1 MLNQNTFLLLFV
13 VLFSSCA
20 DNKKI
25 QTTTTSN
32 TTEVTKD
39 TDSLIAPNLSLIDYP
54 DAFLIENG
62 IDDWEGLQNLHKS
75 MERIKELN
83 FDGIEVDLI
92 ALNST
97 VKDLRSGPMP
107 RKLEYPQIKSRLK
120 VVEMQ
125 VQKTRY
131 FTKHFKTDS
140 LIPALNLLYEYYNG
154 FISRMISLQNED
166 QDFETDSQI
175 EN

>member
-1 MLNQNTFLLLFV
+1 
-13 VLFSSCA
+13 
-20 DNKKI
+20 
-25 QTTTTSN
+25 
-32 TTEVTKD
+32 
-39 TDSLIAPNLSLIDYP
+39 
-54 DAFLIENG
+54 
-62 IDDWEGLQNLHKS
+62 

-125 VQKTRY
+125 VQKKRY
-131 FTKHFKTDS
+131 FTKHYKTDS

>member
-1 MLNQNTFLLLFV
+1 MLNQNTFLLVFV

-120 VVEMQ
+120 EV
-125 VQKTRY
+125 
-131 FTKHFKTDS
+131 D
-140 LIPALNLLYEYYNG
+140 
-154 FISRMISLQNED
+154 
-166 QDFETDSQI
+166 
-175 EN
+175 